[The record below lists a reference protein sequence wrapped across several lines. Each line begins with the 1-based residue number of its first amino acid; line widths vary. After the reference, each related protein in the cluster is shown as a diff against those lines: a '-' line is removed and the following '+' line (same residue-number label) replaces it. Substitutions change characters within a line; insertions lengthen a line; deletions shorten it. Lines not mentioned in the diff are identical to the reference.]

1 MWFLIKSTV
10 FLCFTLVVLS
20 FFSSDDQSE
29 KSLSVAGVTNAV
41 LSAGEIV
48 HYMSGICVEKPDV
61 CVKGA
66 ETLSLLSERTREG
79 AKVAFQLLE
88 GQLGD
93 TKTTNQPPVQTEVAS
108 KQAEL
113 EPDSNIHTG
122 TIAAPAPAPTVAST
136 KLAANVAPQLTRI
149 PVPMKR
155 PANL

>member
-20 FFSSDDQSE
+20 FFSTDDQNES
-29 KSLSVAGVTNAV
+29 SLSAAGVTSAV

-48 HYMSGICVEKPDV
+48 HYISGICVEKPDV

-66 ETLSLLSERTREG
+66 ETLAVLSERTREG
-79 AKVAFQLLE
+79 AKVAYQLLE

-93 TKTTNQPPVQTEVAS
+93 GDTQKKVTVAQPIPEKPQELVVAD
-108 KQAEL
+108 Q
-113 EPDSNIHTG
+113 IRTG
-122 TIAAPAPAPTVAST
+122 TIAQPNLALAPS
-136 KLAANVAPQLTRI
+136 RI

-155 PANL
+155 PIGL